1 MEKPPTRSQTPSST
15 PTAHEPLVVP
25 SLSSPTSLLLMATT
39 CFTMIIYIASIG
51 SMFIMLPTI
60 GRDLLIDPAS
70 LQWLVTAYALTS
82 GCFLLLFGRLADI
95 FGRKV
100 VFVAGSLWF
109 IAFTIGCGFSNGAF
123 TLIIMRALTGIGG
136 AAMIPACI
144 GILAHAFPP
153 SYARTVAFSMFQ
165 AAAPCGG
172 VLGMV
177 VGGIV
182 TEYAAISWRALFF
195 VLAGIGGL
203 VLIGA
208 ILVFPKDHDFSE
220 DKRVDW
226 LGAFLITAGLVL
238 LLFCLGEGEI
248 APEQWNTPY
257 IIALLILSGLLI
269 VGFIAWEHYV
279 ETHLTLPPL
288 MKLDLFARGNW
299 KFSAVLL
306 ISFLVNGA
314 FSSWQYWATLY
325 YQNYQFLSP
334 IMTVVRFLPMTV
346 VGFSVN
352 VIFAIVAAHV
362 SGYVLITF
370 GCLGTGIAS
379 ILFALI
385 SPDEIYWAFGF
396 PAAFF
401 DVLGADI
408 IMAAGSLYVS
418 MVALPHEQSL
428 AGGVFNTIT
437 QIGISFA
444 TTVSTIVYDRSMK
457 SEAQREGIVL
467 DQYATNASPAALLYG
482 YRRAQWANLAFAL
495 FATAVSAVL
504 LRGIGMIGVKPERK
518 GAGDLEASKEPI
530 VEGQGLEKP
539 AGTIED
545 VGMVPGL
552 PARSTAAVQ

>member
-1 MEKPPTRSQTPSST
+1 MSSVETSAAEKVSASQTPSPT
-15 PTAHEPLVVP
+15 PSDKHDLVIP
-25 SLSSPTSLLLMATT
+25 RLSSPTSLILMATT
-39 CFTMIIYIASIG
+39 CFTMLIYIASIG
-51 SMFIMLPTI
+51 SMVIMLPTI
-60 GRDLLIDPAS
+60 GKDLVINPAS

-100 VFVAGSLWF
+100 VFVAGCTWF
-109 IAFTIGCGFSNGAF
+109 IAFTLGCGFSKTALS
-123 TLIIMRALTGIGG
+123 LIIMRALTGMGG

-172 VLGMV
+172 VLGGV
-177 VGGIV
+177 IGGIV
-182 TEYAAISWRALFF
+182 TQYAPISWRALFF
-195 VLAGIGGL
+195 VLAGVGGL

-208 ILVFPKDHDFSE
+208 VIVFPKDHDFSE

-238 LLFCLGEGEI
+238 LLFCLGQGEI
-248 APEQWNTPY
+248 APQEWNTPY
-257 IIALLILSGLLI
+257 IIALLVLSGLLI
-269 VGFIAWEHYV
+269 VGFVAWEHYV

-288 MKLDLFARGNW
+288 MKLDLFARGKW

-334 IMTVVRFLPMTV
+334 IMTVVRFLPMTI

-352 VIFAIVAAHV
+352 VIFAVVAANV

-385 SPDEIYWAFGF
+385 DPDAIYWAFGF

-408 IMAAGSLYVS
+408 IMAGGSLYVS

-444 TTVSTIVYDRSMK
+444 TTVSTIVYDRSMR
-457 SEAQREGIVL
+457 SESLREGIVL
-467 DQYATNASPAALLYG
+467 NESATNATPQALLYG
-482 YRRAQWANLAFAL
+482 YRRAQWTNLAFAL
-495 FATAVSAVL
+495 LAAAVSAVL
-504 LRGIGMIGVKPERK
+504 LRGIGRIGVKPERK
-518 GAGDLEASKEPI
+518 VKDLEASQRES
-530 VEGQGLEKP
+530 GSDALELTGEAP
-539 AGTIED
+539 A
-545 VGMVPGL
+545 L
-552 PARSTAAVQ
+552 PAETGLAGK